1 MKGEVQAIFGPPTS
15 TSTEDNVRLRKMRR
29 DERPLSGNNKIEA
42 CPPKHRGLLKA
53 VFRNSVPLQDPGPLL
68 PVQYLVLG

>member
-1 MKGEVQAIFGPPTS
+1 MKGEVQAILGPPTS

-53 VFRNSVPLQDPGPLL
+53 VFSDPGLRKQLKPMAFL
-68 PVQYLVLG
+68 